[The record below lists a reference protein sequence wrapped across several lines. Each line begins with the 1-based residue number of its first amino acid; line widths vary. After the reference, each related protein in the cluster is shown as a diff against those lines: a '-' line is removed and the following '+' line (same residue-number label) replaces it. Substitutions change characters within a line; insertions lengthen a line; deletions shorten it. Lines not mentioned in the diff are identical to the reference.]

1 MKNNTQSTLRRP
13 NNRFSL
19 SSLPVNR
26 RMRLDRISNHLDQT
40 PAHEAPVAEAQ
51 VSEPA
56 PVDRN
61 ADRRGL
67 LGTYLREI
75 SDKELVTPAEEIEL
89 AARIEQGDEAA
100 RQRLIQANL
109 RLVVKIARDYEH
121 VGLPLLDLINEG
133 NIGLMKAVDRFD
145 PDKGAK
151 FSTYGAFWIKQA
163 IKRALANQ
171 SKTIR
176 LPVHMVDKIYHM
188 RIAAYRL
195 QELLG
200 REPTDAEL
208 AEEMGLTLKQ
218 IRRMRRS
225 ARRPAS
231 LDAPMGDA
239 DTNSLSDVVEDTR
252 VELPL
257 DKMQNS
263 DSIHAIRELVAQL
276 PERERTILNRRF
288 GLDGGERMTLEEI
301 GEQFRVTRE
310 RIRQLQNRALNR
322 LKRRLSE
329 LADQGAAVA

>member
-1 MKNNTQSTLRRP
+1 MKTKTSTTSHRSKRRATSP
-13 NNRFSL
+13 V
-19 SSLPVNR
+19 LPGR
-26 RMRLDRISNHLDQT
+26 RRIRLDED
-40 PAHEAPVAEAQ
+40 AHHDSTTVESDEAEA
-51 VSEPA
+51 VV
-56 PVDRN
+56 VDRN
-61 ADRRGL
+61 SDRRGL

-75 SDKELVTPAEEIEL
+75 SDKDLVTPAEEIEL
-89 AARIEQGDEAA
+89 AARIKKGDESA

-133 NIGLMKAVDRFD
+133 NIGLMKAVDRFE
-145 PDKGAK
+145 PAKGAK

-188 RIAAYRL
+188 RIATHKL

-200 REPTDAEL
+200 REPSDQEL

-257 DKMQNS
+257 DKMQNA
-263 DSIHAIRELVAQL
+263 DSIKAIRELVADL
-276 PERERTILNRRF
+276 PEREKTILNRRF
-288 GLDGGERMTLEEI
+288 GLDGGTRLTLEEI
-301 GEQFRVTRE
+301 GEQFHVTRE

-329 LADQGAAVA
+329 LEDQGAAVA